1 MALPRWTGLLGLIF
15 ALTAVA
21 QNSAYKQDQKWAAPP
36 EAAAK
41 QNPVGSSPEAVAG
54 GKKIYLRSCA
64 ECHNEDGSGLDN
76 AANLTLPVVQKESDG
91 ELFWKISN
99 GNVRRGMPAFSRI
112 PEPQRWQIVSFLK
125 TLKTTESLPAGESP
139 TSKPKQ

>member
-1 MALPRWTGLLGLIF
+1 MTASSRWAGF
-15 ALTAVA
+15 AFLAIAVATTA
-21 QNSAYKQDQKWAAPP
+21 QNSNYKQDQKWSAPP
-36 EAAAK
+36 DAAAK
-41 QNPVGSSPEAVAG
+41 TNPVPSSPEAIAG

-91 ELFWKISN
+91 ELFWKITN

-112 PEPQRWQIVSFLK
+112 PEPQRWQIVSFIK
-125 TLKTTESLPAGESP
+125 TLKPAASSP
-139 TSKPKQ
+139 ASDNPSPKQ